1 MSLNFWGSHLNYFS
15 SIWLLSGNLFIPI
28 WVHIWLTITG
38 IQKKIC
44 QLNLEIRESLIR
56 KVFSKLQLLNYC
68 CVTEFK
74 NFEANGYEM
83 GPRIYLLFWW
93 RCKSSNNWRH
103 ECRWAKYSSPLNGS
117 IELALFHQGYFNL
130 GTNRSTTEK
139 CWRIRK
145 SFITVRESN
154 LN

>member
-56 KVFSKLQLLNYC
+56 KVFSKLQLLKYF
-68 CVTEFK
+68 CVQNSKTLK
-74 NFEANGYEM
+74 QMAM
-83 GPRIYLLFWW
+83 KW
-93 RCKSSNNWRH
+93 
-103 ECRWAKYSSPLNGS
+103 
-117 IELALFHQGYFNL
+117 
-130 GTNRSTTEK
+130 
-139 CWRIRK
+139 
-145 SFITVRESN
+145 VREYIYYFGGDANRVTIGGMSAGGQSIQVHLMAPSSWPFFTRAISISGPTGVPLKN
-154 LN
+154 AEESGNCSTPSEHRT